1 MATIPPP
8 SLPLDLF
15 SYGMAAVGSLF
26 VLVHVSQYLASR
38 KRKADDD
45 APLPA
50 GKSRR
55 KARAKPSKHH
65 RKDHVSSTS
74 ASAEADPVDD
84 AEGDET
90 ERELEQAP
98 QPQRR
103 APSTVATIPTHA
115 LTPPLACGLVNMGN
129 TCFFNSVV
137 QSLATLDALR
147 VYLDTRTA
155 AILRDEALTDGPR
168 TEIPPGVAARHAVTL
183 ALRSTLADLRA
194 PRTSRTSMAPMPL
207 MRALNRTKRGLL
219 NMDQQ
224 DAQELFQVLISAVAD
239 EHEAAGKRLQLVP
252 SLGDA
257 LDEDDEDDNGDA
269 WSAAHPRSR
278 AAQLA
283 SAAVAALNAPVANP
297 CTGIL
302 ASRLACTVCGYSPP
316 IRHFPFNNLSLALPV
331 PSGWSAASGVSLD
344 EALAMYTAIETIA
357 DACCRRCTL
366 RAAAAGLARQL
377 AAAQAHVTSA
387 AETVRKLQQASPPG
401 RNPGPSATAGRKPN
415 PATTAGPRKRRP
427 SHKQKQRKPAPRS
440 PSPPARSP
448 SPPPAIAAAPPTD
461 DAPHTTRRAHR
472 LAAAQAAHADRAAT
486 ASRIQAALE
495 CITRALQMHDEEN
508 TFAWP
513 AEALDAVK
521 GARAETPHT
530 KQMMVARAPRVLA
543 LHLNRSAVVGY
554 RVIKNP
560 ARVQL
565 VEVLNLGKA
574 CTAGDLDTHPLR
586 PLSAGLDAA
595 AAAATPGM
603 GVPSRVPRPVAR
615 PIARV
620 VYGPMLAP
628 LVRAPLGRPGHALP
642 TPPRSMHGG
651 SESPS
656 PVLAPT
662 VPAPRRSAPVAP
674 QVRYLLQ
681 AVVVHYG
688 RHDSGHYVAYR
699 RAPTKTPGEVSPFWL
714 RVSDESVAV
723 VPRREVLAC
732 GADAAMV
739 FYERVDEDE
748 DEDEEEGV
756 EEGEDAME
764 VDSPEQ
770 ETEPL
775 VPAEADSSSRGVF
788 GEMGEESE

>member
-1 MATIPPP
+1 MAAIPPP

-45 APLPA
+45 VPLPA
-50 GKSRR
+50 GKARR

-65 RKDHVSSTS
+65 RKDHAPSTS
-74 ASAEADPVDD
+74 ASAETDPVEA

-90 ERELEQAP
+90 EREREQAP
-98 QPQRR
+98 PQRR
-103 APSTVATIPTHA
+103 APSSVATIPAHA

-147 VYLDTRTA
+147 VYLDARTA
-155 AILRDEALTDGPR
+155 AILRDEALADSPHA
-168 TEIPPGVAARHAVTL
+168 EIPPSVAARHAVTL
-183 ALRSTLADLRA
+183 ALRSTLADLRV

-257 LDEDDEDDNGDA
+257 LDEDDEDDGGDA

-344 EALAMYTAIETIA
+344 QALAMYTAIETIA

-377 AAAQAHVTSA
+377 AAAQAHVASA
-387 AETVRKLQQASPPG
+387 AETVRRLQAPAPARG
-401 RNPGPSATAGRKPN
+401 TGPTANAGRKPA
-415 PATTAGPRKRRP
+415 PATTAGLRKRRT

-448 SPPPAIAAAPPTD
+448 SPPPTTTAAAAPTD
-461 DAPHTTRRAHR
+461 DAPHATRRAHR
-472 LAAAQAAHADRAAT
+472 LAAAQAAHADRAAA
-486 ASRIQAALE
+486 ASRVQAALE
-495 CITRALQMHDEEN
+495 CVTRALQMHDEES
-508 TFAWP
+508 TTSWP
-513 AEALDAVK
+513 VEALDAVK
-521 GARAETPHT
+521 AARAETPHT

-565 VEVLNLGKA
+565 VEVLDMGKA

-586 PLSAGLDAA
+586 PLSAGLNAA
-595 AAAATPGM
+595 AAAAAA
-603 GVPSRVPRPVAR
+603 VPPRAPRPVAR
-615 PIARV
+615 PVARV

-628 LVRAPLGRPGHALP
+628 LARISGKPGHALP

-662 VPAPRRSAPVAP
+662 VPAPRRSAAAAAP

-699 RAPTKTPGEVSPFWL
+699 RAPATTPGEVSPFWL

-739 FYERVDEDE
+739 FYERVDEEE
-748 DEDEEEGV
+748 DEEEEGV
-756 EEGEDAME
+756 EEEEDAME
-764 VDSPEQ
+764 VDSAVQ
-770 ETEPL
+770 ETVPL
-775 VPAEADSSSRGVF
+775 VSARAGCSSRGVF
-788 GEMGEESE
+788 GERVEESE

>member
-1 MATIPPP
+1 MTTIPPP

-50 GKSRR
+50 GKARR
-55 KARAKPSKHH
+55 KARVKTSKH
-65 RKDHVSSTS
+65 RKDQASSTS
-74 ASAEADPVDD
+74 ASAEVSPVE
-84 AEGDET
+84 AVEGDET
-90 ERELEQAP
+90 KREREQAS
-98 QPQRR
+98 QPRR
-103 APSTVATIPTHA
+103 ATSTVATIPAHA

-147 VYLDTRTA
+147 VYLDARTT
-155 AILRDEALTDGPR
+155 AILRDEALADSPHA
-168 TEIPPGVAARHAVTL
+168 EIPPSVAARHAVTL
-183 ALRSTLADLRA
+183 ALRSTLADLRV

-257 LDEDDEDDNGDA
+257 LDEDDEDDALDA

-283 SAAVAALNAPVANP
+283 SAAVAALHAPVANP

-344 EALAMYTAIETIA
+344 QALAMYTAIETIA

-377 AAAQAHVTSA
+377 AATQAHVASA
-387 AETVRKLQQASPPG
+387 AETVRNLQAPAPARG
-401 RNPGPSATAGRKPN
+401 PGPTASAGRKPA
-415 PATTAGPRKRRP
+415 PATTAGPRKRRT
-427 SHKQKQRKPAPRS
+427 SHKQKQRKPAPRPPS
-440 PSPPARSP
+440 PPPARSP
-448 SPPPAIAAAPPTD
+448 SPPPPTAAAPPTD
-461 DAPHTTRRAHR
+461 EAPHVTRRAHR
-472 LAAAQAAHADRAAT
+472 LAAALAAHADRAAA
-486 ASRIQAALE
+486 ASRVQAALE
-495 CITRALQMHDEEN
+495 CVTRALQMHDEEN
-508 TFAWP
+508 TYSWP

-521 GARAETPHT
+521 AARAETPHT

-565 VEVLNLGKA
+565 AEVLDLGKV

-586 PLSAGLDAA
+586 PLSAGLNAA
-595 AAAATPGM
+595 AAAAAGQAP
-603 GVPSRVPRPVAR
+603 RVPQPVAR
-615 PIARV
+615 PVARV

-628 LVRAPLGRPGHALP
+628 SLARSGKHALP

-662 VPAPRRSAPVAP
+662 VPAPRRAAAPP

-699 RAPTKTPGEVSPFWL
+699 RAPATTPGEVSPFWL

-739 FYERVDEDE
+739 FYERVDEE
-748 DEDEEEGV
+748 GEEE
-756 EEGEDAME
+756 EEEEVDAME
-764 VDSPEQ
+764 VDSPGQ
-770 ETEPL
+770 DETVSL
-775 VPAEADSSSRGVF
+775 VSAGAGSSSRGV
-788 GEMGEESE
+788 

>member
-1 MATIPPP
+1 
-8 SLPLDLF
+8 
-15 SYGMAAVGSLF
+15 
-26 VLVHVSQYLASR
+26 
-38 KRKADDD
+38 
-45 APLPA
+45 
-50 GKSRR
+50 
-55 KARAKPSKHH
+55 
-65 RKDHVSSTS
+65 
-74 ASAEADPVDD
+74 
-84 AEGDET
+84 
-90 ERELEQAP
+90 
-98 QPQRR
+98 
-103 APSTVATIPTHA
+103 
-115 LTPPLACGLVNMGN
+115 MGN

-147 VYLDTRTA
+147 VYLDARTA
-155 AILRDEALTDGPR
+155 AILRDEALADSPHA
-168 TEIPPGVAARHAVTL
+168 EIPIGVAARHAVTL
-183 ALRSTLADLRA
+183 ALRSTLADLRV

-239 EHEAAGKRLQLVP
+239 EHEAAGKRLQLIP

-257 LDEDDEDDNGDA
+257 LAEDEDEDVADA

-283 SAAVAALNAPVANP
+283 SAAVAALNAPIANP

-302 ASRLACTVCGYSPP
+302 ASRLACTVCGYTPP

-344 EALAMYTAIETIA
+344 QALAMYTAIETIA

-377 AAAQAHVTSA
+377 AAAQAHVASA
-387 AETVRKLQQASPPG
+387 AETVRKLQLQQAAAPG
-401 RNPGPSATAGRKPN
+401 RNPGPTTSTAGGRKPV
-415 PATTAGPRKRRP
+415 PATTAGPGKRRT

-440 PSPPARSP
+440 PSPPRARSP
-448 SPPPAIAAAPPTD
+448 SPPPPATAAVPPAD
-461 DAPHTTRRAHR
+461 DALHSARRAHR
-472 LAAAQAAHADRAAT
+472 LAAAQATHTDRAAI
-486 ASRIQAALE
+486 ASRVQTALE

-521 GARAETPHT
+521 AARAETPHT

-543 LHLNRSAVVGY
+543 LHLNRSTVVGY

-565 VEVLNLGKA
+565 VEVLDLGKA

-586 PLSAGLDAA
+586 PLSAGLNAA
-595 AAAATPGM
+595 AAAAGM
-603 GVPSRVPRPVAR
+603 GVLSRVPRPVAR
-615 PIARV
+615 PVARV

-628 LVRAPLGRPGHALP
+628 LTRPRAPPSQPGHALP

-662 VPAPRRSAPVAP
+662 VPATRRSTAAAAP

-699 RAPTKTPGEVSPFWL
+699 RAPATTPGEVSPFWL

-732 GADAAMV
+732 GTDAAMV
-739 FYERVDEDE
+739 FYERVDEE
-748 DEDEEEGV
+748 DDEEEGEGV
-756 EEGEDAME
+756 EEEVEDAME
-764 VDSPEQ
+764 VDSPVQ
-770 ETEPL
+770 ETVPL
-775 VPAEADSSSRGVF
+775 VSAGSSRGVF
-788 GEMGEESE
+788 GEMVEESE